1 MIQFGKLEMID
12 WIIYYTIL
20 YLSYDDGWIRSFLKK
35 GSIGKDLYLIFLIY
49 SFRITIFS
57 EMNSLLSM
65 QIDYLTA
72 KIKKR
77 K

>member
-1 MIQFGKLEMID
+1 MID
-12 WIIYYTIL
+12 RIIYYTV
-20 YLSYDDGWIRSFLKK
+20 YRTMMDGSVPFSR
-35 GSIGKDLYLIFLIY
+35 KDLLERIYLIFLIY

-65 QIDYLTA
+65 EIDYLTA

>member
-1 MIQFGKLEMID
+1 MID
-12 WIIYYTIL
+12 RIIYYTI
-20 YLSYDDGWIRSFLKK
+20 YRTMMDGSVPFSR
-35 GSIGKDLYLIFLIY
+35 KDLYLIFLIY

-72 KIKKR
+72 KIKK
-77 K
+77 KK